1 MNSPCI
7 QVKSLA
13 TTDDE
18 MKLAGDRPGALTIVR
33 FQLEGA
39 TTMQQSEGPS
49 TQCVHLGK
57 RLQPAGRTIVP
68 PLVENV
74 AFAFEDLD
82 AWRAVAL
89 GEAPGDIYSRNSNP
103 TTRLFE
109 NQMAALE
116 GAEAATSCAT
126 GMAAISTALFA
137 LLSPGQRAVTVR
149 DAYGATFLHFTEILP
164 RFGIR
169 CVVCDTDRA
178 DAVEEAIAQG
188 CDVLYLESPTN
199 PTLKVLDLERLIGA
213 AHKADAVAI
222 VDNTFATPI
231 NQNPIAL
238 GADLVIHSATKFL
251 GGHGDVLSGVICG
264 RRGLVEKIYRYR
276 ELVGSALDARS
287 AHLLLRSLKTL
298 GLRVQRQNE
307 NALRLAGFLEGHE
320 KVARVHYPGLASHPN
335 HTVAKKQMRGF
346 GGVLSFELKG
356 GLDAVRRFLPR
367 LKYAYMAAN
376 LGQVETIVGPP
387 ALTSHVELSAEERA
401 AAGVPEGLIRYAVG
415 IEDVEDLQRDLD
427 SALHAL

>member
-1 MNSPCI
+1 
-7 QVKSLA
+7 
-13 TTDDE
+13 
-18 MKLAGDRPGALTIVR
+18 
-33 FQLEGA
+33 
-39 TTMQQSEGPS
+39 MQQNEGPS

-74 AFAFEDLD
+74 AFAFESLD

-89 GEAPGDIYSRNSNP
+89 HEAPGDIYSRNSNP

-116 GAEAATSCAT
+116 GAESATSFAT
-126 GMAAISTALFA
+126 GMAAISTTLFA
-137 LLSPGQRAVTVR
+137 LLSPGSRAVTVR
-149 DAYGATFLHFTEILP
+149 DAYGATFLHFTQILP
-164 RFGIR
+164 RFGIV
-169 CVVCDTDRA
+169 CEVCDTNRPEVVEAALVKGA
-178 DAVEEAIAQG
+178 DL
-188 CDVLYLESPTN
+188 LYLESPTN

-213 AHKADAVAI
+213 ARKAGAITI

-231 NQNPIAL
+231 NQNPVAL

-251 GGHGDVLSGVICG
+251 SGHGDVLGGVVCG
-264 RRGLVEKIYRYR
+264 RKDLIDKVYRYR
-276 ELVGSALDARS
+276 ELVGSSLDARS

-307 NALRLAGFLEGHE
+307 NALRLARFLEGQE
-320 KVARVHYPGLASHPN
+320 KVARVHYPGLESHPAYA
-335 HTVAKKQMRGF
+335 VARRQMRGF

-356 GLDAVRRFLPR
+356 GMEAVRRFLPR

-376 LGQVETIVGPP
+376 LGQVETVVGPP

-401 AAGVPEGLIRYAVG
+401 AAGVPEGLVRYAVG
-415 IEDVEDLQRDLD
+415 IEDVEDLKRDIE
-427 SALHAL
+427 SALESV